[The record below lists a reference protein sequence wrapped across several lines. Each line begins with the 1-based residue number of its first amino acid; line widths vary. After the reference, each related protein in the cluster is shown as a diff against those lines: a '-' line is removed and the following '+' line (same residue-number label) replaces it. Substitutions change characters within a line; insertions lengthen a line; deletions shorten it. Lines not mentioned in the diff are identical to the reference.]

1 MYNRED
7 RPLTVGD
14 WIVTFI
20 ILAIPLLNVIML
32 LVWALSGNTHPSK
45 RSYAQA
51 TIIIFLFFFA
61 VFFVIAVFGGLAG
74 YNASHSPGFR

>member
-14 WIVTFI
+14 WIITFI

-51 TIIIFLFFFA
+51 SITVFLFFFA
-61 VFFVIAVFGGLAG
+61 IFLLLAVFGGLAG
-74 YNASHSPGFR
+74 HSASHSPAFR